1 MRPVKKA
8 DWNLSVPNRVC
19 RKELFLGSD
28 IVRSYTFRTAA
39 LRGQSALLA
48 KLNHM
53 LTANFAP
60 AGEKS
65 ALFAEKPDCFECL
78 SPYLERA
85 A

>member
-28 IVRSYTFRTAA
+28 IVRSYTFKTAA

-60 AGEKS
+60 GRGEVCPFCRKTG
-65 ALFAEKPDCFECL
+65 LF
-78 SPYLERA
+78 
-85 A
+85 